1 MKRDVSVGFWEE
13 EQRDLTHLLYS
24 ITLAVQLKVDPKK
37 VARRLHWGCVFRV
50 EPQYDEG
57 LDVRGSEKEMNEE

>member
-1 MKRDVSVGFWEE
+1 M
-13 EQRDLTHLLYS
+13 LYS

-37 VARRLHWGCVFRV
+37 AARRLHWGCVFRV